1 MQINHRQISII
12 YELLNS
18 QNPVSAA
25 DIGARLDISGRV
37 VYFNLSAI
45 RKWLLEEN
53 ATLVI
58 KPREGIHIEVSEE
71 TRKRLFE
78 KFPRSPNGP
87 VSLASKYRQLWIA
100 LLSLAHDYP
109 LNTHCFRSQ
118 LNISENTLSR
128 DCEQVKRKLAIYG
141 VKLDRARGVGTF
153 LVAPEINIRH
163 ALVALLVEILGETTI
178 VNLCLWRKSKLMNPW
193 SELGLLRGMSLR
205 ILENWAP
212 WDSWRLSSQ
221 VLSILG
227 CRCAEADHVQIAL
240 YLAIAFMRGRNGHH
254 VDVPQE
260 QLESIHNSKVF
271 TLLKEKLG
279 RFISTHHIEFPDNEI
294 AQLSFQVAAH
304 VGIDL
309 WGNREDIDEADT
321 ENGYFTIANRILN
334 DVYSALGMQFSESSV
349 TGKLAAHLQRYMARV
364 RYGVHTNNRFL
375 EDVRGS
381 YPELFQVVQEVTA
394 SLQGFLGGP
403 LPEEEMAFI
412 TMYAEMAIQ
421 LHRSQQQSRRPR
433 VIVVCPTGGIT
444 ASMLMFRLRSEL
456 PDIDAIEVV
465 SIRDLNRQYLVD
477 IDAIIT
483 TAHSLSHKDVPVIS
497 VHPLLGVDDV
507 ARVRAVLYPT

>member
-18 QNPVSAA
+18 QNSVSAA

-37 VYFNLSAI
+37 VYFNLSSI
-45 RKWLLEEN
+45 RKWLLEQG
-53 ATLVI
+53 ASLVI
-58 KPREGIHIEVSEE
+58 KPREGIHLEASEE
-71 TRKRLFE
+71 IRKQLFE
-78 KFPRSPNGP
+78 KFSRSPNEP

-100 LLSLAHDYP
+100 LLLLAHDHP
-109 LNTHCFRSQ
+109 LNTHSFRSQ

-128 DCEQVKRKLAIYG
+128 DCEQVKQKLAVYG

-153 LVAPEINIRH
+153 LVATEISIRR

-193 SELGLLRGMSLR
+193 SELGLLRNMTLR
-205 ILENWAP
+205 VLEEWAP

-227 CRCAEADHVQIAL
+227 CRCAEADQVQIVL
-240 YLAIAFMRGRNGHH
+240 YLAIAIMRSKNGHH
-254 VDVPQE
+254 VEISKE
-260 QLESIHNSKVF
+260 QLESILSSKVF
-271 TLLKEKLG
+271 TLLKEKLS
-279 RFISTHHIEFPDNEI
+279 RFTSTHRIGFPDDEF
-294 AQLSFQVAAH
+294 AQFSFQVAAH

-309 WGNREDIDEADT
+309 WGNYEKLDEADP
-321 ENGYFTIANRILN
+321 EGGYLAIADRILSE
-334 DVYSALGMQFSESSV
+334 VCSTLGMKFNESSV

-364 RYGVHTNNRFL
+364 RYGVHINNRFL

-381 YPELFQVVQEVTA
+381 YPELFQVVQKVTT

-403 LPEEEMAFI
+403 LPEEELAFI

-421 LHRSQQQSRRPR
+421 LHRSQQKARRPR

-465 SIRDLNRQYLVD
+465 SIKDLGRQYLEG

-483 TAHSLSHKDVPVIS
+483 TAHSLSHRDVPVVP